1 MFWQDETDSIPY
13 KIPDDVVDLSFNIS
27 CTTVPVDNAY
37 VLSSAITEILPWFSS
52 EPDVGLHIMY
62 GGASINGWQRPD
74 LEEEDGT
81 LLLSKRSR
89 LRLRLPKHRIEDAQQ
104 LCGKVLDLAGHSVEV
119 GKSKSMLLVNTDTLL
134 SRHIVSAVEEDE
146 ETFTERMFQE
156 LQKMGLGLTKILSG
170 RDHALAGPDGPINT
184 KSLLVSGMTAQDA
197 VTLQIK
203 GLGPGRSMGFG
214 LFIASKS
221 L

>member
-1 MFWQDETDSIPY
+1 MHWQDEADAIPY
-13 KIPDDVVDLSFNIS
+13 KIPDDVVDLSFSIS
-27 CTTVPVDNAY
+27 CTTIPIDNAY
-37 VLSSAITEILPWFSS
+37 ALSAAITEILPWFSS

-74 LEEEDGT
+74 MDEKDET
-81 LLLSKRSR
+81 ILLSKRSK
-89 LRLRLPKHRIEDAQQ
+89 LRLRLPKHRIEDAEQ
-104 LCGKVLDLAGHSVEV
+104 LCGKVLDLAGHRMEV
-119 GKSKSMLLVNTDTLL
+119 GKFKSMLLVNTDTLL

-146 ETFTERMFQE
+146 EAFTERMFRE
-156 LQKMGLGLTKILSG
+156 LQEMGLGLTKILSG

-184 KSLLVSGMTAQDA
+184 KSLLVSGMTVQDSVA
-197 VTLQIK
+197 LQAK
-203 GLGPGRSMGFG
+203 GIGPGRSMGFG